1 MPKDPSIYDLLAKQ
15 NISDLT
21 VENLDKATK
30 NSAIDPSNVEFW
42 SGVITIARAMEES
55 RTFSHGL
62 PIPEMGVVQVETIAD
77 GANTT
82 ITPTGSEVWLILNVD
97 VDSCSFALKDADGNI
112 NPLDFT
118 QIRPQTP
125 LYLSSTMSLYILNA
139 SGSGQ
144 TPSIAYF
151 KVAL

>member
-1 MPKDPSIYDLLAKQ
+1 MSNDPSVYDYLAKQ
-15 NISDLT
+15 NISELT
-21 VENLDKATK
+21 VENLNEMTK
-30 NSAIDPSNVEFW
+30 VSAIDPSNIEFW
-42 SGVITIARAMEES
+42 SGVITVSRAMEHS
-55 RTFSHGL
+55 RTFGYGL

-77 GANTT
+77 GSNAT
-82 ITPTGSEVWLILNVD
+82 ITPPGSELWLILNID

-118 QIRPQTP
+118 QIRPPTP
-125 LYLSSTMSLYILNA
+125 LYLSSTMSLFILNA
-139 SGSGQ
+139 SGSSQ